1 MLKHL
6 SFVFCK
12 FFSATGLAW
21 QTALKKTE
29 VKLQI
34 LSDID

>member
-1 MLKHL
+1 MFKHL
-6 SFVFCK
+6 LFVFCN

-21 QTALKKTE
+21 QVALKKTE